1 MPWNLYY
8 SERNILEK
16 ELEQLSPL
24 HRLAFVASICERLLP
39 NYSAYVKEN
48 GHGNP
53 IVLRNA
59 LDEAWLVVQG
69 NSANAEIISKLIE
82 DCEALPPYEDD
93 EETYKYEA
101 SMTVAAICYM
111 LEACLK
117 PTPQNIA
124 QVVYMA
130 EDIIFET
137 MEVERDIANP
147 GCSKNM
153 TFDEMEKDAANH
165 PFWIKE
171 AAKQNNDFQKL
182 KEVKTLSKNFIES
195 FRKLCISDGKSMI
208 DLC

>member
-8 SERNILEK
+8 SERNIIEK
-16 ELEQLSPL
+16 ELKLLSPL
-24 HRLAFVASICERLLP
+24 HRLAFAASICERFLG

-69 NSANAEIISKLIE
+69 NSANAETINRLIE
-82 DCEALPPYEDD
+82 DCEALPPDEDD
-93 EETYKYEA
+93 DGTYMYEA
-101 SMTVAAICYM
+101 SMTCSAICYM
-111 LEACLK
+111 LSACLE

-124 QVVYMA
+124 QVAYMA
-130 EDIIFET
+130 KDIVFET
-137 MEVERDIANP
+137 IEVERDIANP
-147 GCSKNM
+147 GCSENM
-153 TFDEMEKDAANH
+153 TFDEMKKDAANH

-182 KEVKTLSKNFIES
+182 KEVKILDQKFIES
-195 FRKLCISDGKSMI
+195 FRKSCVSDGKSMI
-208 DLC
+208 DLH